1 MLQGGA
7 LKNWIALMV
16 PQILVKTSGGQCLA
30 CFGPVRA
37 PNSKLFSSP
46 VGPGE
51 VIIQSDGCWPPS
63 QTLDVKTLKKSL
75 LQIDPSCRPIVSP
88 TRDSG
93 YSNIQSN
100 SRAPTGFDP
109 AIGPGFFQLQDLVAG
124 LSEGMNSSSII
135 CSLDW
140 CLLLLGL
147 QLTRWLDFEEKNQ
160 SKHTSC
166 TLVARLRLCNQA
178 TLKMV
183 ASFSQVICGASR
195 VALLLGRQVAEIQAQ
210 HKWLGSCHPAN
221 LCGSRSWPP
230 QKCREV

>member
-1 MLQGGA
+1 MQSIRMRWCCQYVAQPSSTHEFVIHTKVFPLPGTSGGTGHPVECFSKRDSA

-75 LQIDPSCRPIVSP
+75 LQIEASCRPIVSP

-93 YSNIQSN
+93 YSNIQSI

-109 AIGPGFFQLQDLVAG
+109 AIGPGFF
-124 LSEGMNSSSII
+124 N
-135 CSLDW
+135 
-140 CLLLLGL
+140 
-147 QLTRWLDFEEKNQ
+147 
-160 SKHTSC
+160 
-166 TLVARLRLCNQA
+166 
-178 TLKMV
+178 
-183 ASFSQVICGASR
+183 
-195 VALLLGRQVAEIQAQ
+195 
-210 HKWLGSCHPAN
+210 
-221 LCGSRSWPP
+221 
-230 QKCREV
+230 CRIS